1 MGVFIFI
8 FFATPS
14 SAHPTPPLFPQV
26 EPHVQKLYDYI
37 LERGGIVPVTH
48 FDAALLSHGDV
59 SKLVAESIRAGTPDW
74 EGLVPHHVRDQI
86 KALNLLGYRG
96 EEGGGKAAAAL
107 PPPARGG
114 VTRTGS
120 ARGAAAAPAA

>member
-1 MGVFIFI
+1 
-8 FFATPS
+8 
-14 SAHPTPPLFPQV
+14 
-26 EPHVQKLYDYI
+26 
-37 LERGGIVPVTH
+37 VTH